1 MDKTPRPKWSAQLH
15 PNDIWGAQLR
25 TPSTDIQ
32 VRAGLQTP
40 QTHPNTNQHTNQHIN
55 QHTNQH
61 TTEPTTSWNNHPSG
75 GMGPNAASRTLLEG
89 KSTSNLSGKFNQE
102 WEILLLCK
110 KFRLET
116 LPAETIFAGLRHQVG
131 LEGLNSLN
139 DLHEIKKCA
148 VEVDTSTWQSLE
160 EARSTNAE
168 HAQSI
173 TQKCSTAGRLYP
185 PQNFTFCKEE
195 ASVGFTKE
203 EAHQVKNMLDL
214 QELNNSLTLPNG
226 VLTKKQD
233 TSLRAVTV
241 SKLDSSVHINVI
253 NTENKKDTQ
262 LIWAASTNHFASV
275 KGSNGALVL
284 NEMLNLCYND
294 SDVQGF
300 ITSVNPPYRLNNNP
314 PLIITYHRQRTSRSI
329 PPTQRCLPSHQLS
342 QPRLTLCNKLQ
353 TLKLRALPKQ
363 QPLKPLNPLPNKHQ
377 FEVVGVGAEGVE
389 LHEVEAD
396 AVEQE
401 VVEPLPLEKVLDL
414 LTVRGP
420 TIKTVMGFQPLTS
433 FGVSKRE
440 VAEIINE
447 YVIANGG
454 ESRVWRGIDQQI
466 TSLETKFRVALAYRD
481 QTGQGILDEA
491 EERARQAGGDPED
504 SDTKDFVGDAI
515 TQTEAQIRKRCK
527 YFYEL
532 EPVMLDRPSATPLD
546 TTNKALNLGNEDR
559 PTTPDHW
566 SESERGGNAS
576 PVNTLGQPSPDLTQ
590 TLPSVS
596 QPSRAQGSTTTTP
609 LGSAPGQLRRANHRP
624 TLPSREDM
632 AAQSAAEIQLNRERL
647 DADTRMVDANI
658 ELANAIRQGLAPTVS
673 PPETTTLQRRQLE
686 LNVQLREVEIARARA
701 ALEAERATGA
711 AFARAKM
718 IQDFMRAGLSPD
730 DALRFTN
737 DTLASAPPTR

>member
-1 MDKTPRPKWSAQLH
+1 MENYLFWKDR
-15 PNDIWGAQLR
+15 
-25 TPSTDIQ
+25 
-32 VRAGLQTP
+32 
-40 QTHPNTNQHTNQHIN
+40 
-55 QHTNQH
+55 
-61 TTEPTTSWNNHPSG
+61 
-75 GMGPNAASRTLLEG
+75 
-89 KSTSNLSGKFNQE
+89 
-102 WEILLLCK
+102 
-110 KFRLET
+110 
-116 LPAETIFAGLRHQVG
+116 
-131 LEGLNSLN
+131 
-139 DLHEIKKCA
+139 
-148 VEVDTSTWQSLE
+148 
-160 EARSTNAE
+160 
-168 HAQSI
+168 
-173 TQKCSTAGRLYP
+173 
-185 PQNFTFCKEE
+185 
-195 ASVGFTKE
+195 
-203 EAHQVKNMLDL
+203 VKNMLDL

-314 PLIITYHRQRTSRSI
+314 PLSITYHRQRTSRSI

-454 ESRVWRGIDQQI
+454 ESRVWRGINQQI

-504 SDTKDFVGDAI
+504 SDTEDFVGDAI

-546 TTNKALNLGNEDR
+546 THEQGEGNDDLAQALNLGNEDR

-609 LGSAPGQLRRANHRP
+609 LGSGTPPVAPSPLARAASMSAIASQRPDPQSQRRVSYAEQITDR
-624 TLPSREDM
+624 LFPSREDM

-686 LNVQLREVEIARARA
+686 LDVQLREVEIARARA

-737 DTLASAPPTR
+737 DTLASAPPNPLGSHGTDDSVISPGEPQVDIVD

>member
-1 MDKTPRPKWSAQLH
+1 MENYLFWKDR
-15 PNDIWGAQLR
+15 
-25 TPSTDIQ
+25 
-32 VRAGLQTP
+32 
-40 QTHPNTNQHTNQHIN
+40 
-55 QHTNQH
+55 
-61 TTEPTTSWNNHPSG
+61 
-75 GMGPNAASRTLLEG
+75 
-89 KSTSNLSGKFNQE
+89 
-102 WEILLLCK
+102 
-110 KFRLET
+110 
-116 LPAETIFAGLRHQVG
+116 
-131 LEGLNSLN
+131 
-139 DLHEIKKCA
+139 
-148 VEVDTSTWQSLE
+148 
-160 EARSTNAE
+160 
-168 HAQSI
+168 
-173 TQKCSTAGRLYP
+173 
-185 PQNFTFCKEE
+185 
-195 ASVGFTKE
+195 
-203 EAHQVKNMLDL
+203 VKNMLDL

-314 PLIITYHRQRTSRSI
+314 PLSITYHRQRTSRSI

-504 SDTKDFVGDAI
+504 SDTRI
-515 TQTEAQIRKRCK
+515 SCK

-546 TTNKALNLGNEDR
+546 THEQGEGNDDLAQALNLGNEDR

-609 LGSAPGQLRRANHRP
+609 LGSGTPPVAPSPSARAASMSAIASQRPDPQSQRR
-624 TLPSREDM
+624 
-632 AAQSAAEIQLNRERL
+632 LNRERL

-737 DTLASAPPTR
+737 DTLASAPPNPLGSHGTDDSVISPGEPQVDIVDYADRLKTLNSL